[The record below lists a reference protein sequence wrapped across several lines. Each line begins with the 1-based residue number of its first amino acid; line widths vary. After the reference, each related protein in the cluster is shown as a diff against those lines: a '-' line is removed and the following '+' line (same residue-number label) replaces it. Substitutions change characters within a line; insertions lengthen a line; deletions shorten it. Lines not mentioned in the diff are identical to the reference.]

1 MNLDLAHNYKT
12 FQNIHL
18 QWSSTFMVCISDNY
32 ADLLKVLSMEI
43 SDNIEQIL
51 TIVKRKNEKKNV
63 WKFEERLIKTTKQ
76 KIIKWKFRQ
85 EVVSLKT
92 FIIKTF
98 RQCRS
103 KACVKSKQLKNAVS
117 KLLTCW
123 LTTKVKCRWML
134 NKNNSSLSPSNAHF
148 KYLNSFIKK
157 D

>member
-92 FIIKTF
+92 LLLKRLGNAEVKHAWNQSNWKMPF
-98 RQCRS
+98 RS
-103 KACVKSKQLKNAVS
+103 
-117 KLLTCW
+117 CW
-123 LTTKVKCRWML
+123 LADWQQKLNVDECWTKIINLCLPVMHISKIWTL
-134 NKNNSSLSPSNAHF
+134 L
-148 KYLNSFIKK
+148 
-157 D
+157 